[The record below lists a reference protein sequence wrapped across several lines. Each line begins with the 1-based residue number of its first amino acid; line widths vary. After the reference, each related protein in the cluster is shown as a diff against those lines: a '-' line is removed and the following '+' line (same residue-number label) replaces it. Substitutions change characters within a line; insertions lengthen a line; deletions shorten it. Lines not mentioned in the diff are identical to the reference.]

1 MPSRRRANDALS
13 GAILLWQYGPTGPG
27 KHPSRSNEE
36 GAADIS
42 DLEKWLLEQ
51 LDGPLR
57 EWFLAYTDAWSEL
70 NARCDLD
77 SFVCSFRMGARLT
90 LDTFMTEEE

>member
-1 MPSRRRANDALS
+1 MRYLE
-13 GAILLWQYGPTGPG
+13 QFFYGNIDPQVRESI
-27 KHPSRSNEE
+27 HPEAMKKVRQT
-36 GAADIS
+36 IS

-51 LDGPLR
+51 LDGPQR
-57 EWFLAYTDAWSEL
+57 ERFLAYTDAWSDL

-77 SFVCSFRMGARLT
+77 SLVCGFRTGARLT

>member
-1 MPSRRRANDALS
+1 MMRYLE
-13 GAILLWQYGPTGPG
+13 QFFYGNMDPQAWESI
-27 KHPSRSNEE
+27 HPEAMRKVQRTL
-36 GAADIS
+36 S

-51 LDGPLR
+51 LEEPQRDR
-57 EWFLAYTDAWSEL
+57 FLAYTDAWSEL

-77 SFVCSFRMGARLT
+77 SFVCGFRMGARLI

>member
-1 MPSRRRANDALS
+1 MLRYLA
-13 GAILLWQYGPTGPG
+13 QFFYGIMDPPARESI
-27 KHPSRSNEE
+27 HPEAMRKVQRTL
-36 GAADIS
+36 S

-51 LDGPLR
+51 LEEPQRDR
-57 EWFLAYTDAWSEL
+57 FLAYTDAWSEL

-77 SFVCSFRMGARLT
+77 SFVCGFRMGARLI